1 MYARRKTLLSI
12 FLLLVSAWS
21 GSAVAE
27 IRDAESSSLDVPS
40 SEWSGQWSLLSHADL
55 FEYQIRESSGLIFSP
70 FGNFDPSKEPLPMG
84 PDWLRNTANPNNSP
98 ILIIQSV
105 DSDLSL
111 LINELEDYGFR
122 VLDFIPD
129 SSLIVRAPSDYQE
142 KLGNIGHASWSSVM
156 PISWKVSP
164 DILASAP
171 SEGLLDLEII
181 PTSDLDADQLSELSW
196 HLSQISEDYGNMD
209 ICDLNLCQLRAVD
222 PIWVAPL
229 AMDWRV
235 LSIQKHGELAVH
247 NSNAWTIS
255 GLEEAY
261 LSSSNTLNGSGEVL
275 AISDTG
281 LDEDHGDFNGRVRG
295 IYDQFGPDNSHS
307 DMNSGHGTHV
317 AATLL
322 GDGSGNAGST
332 GMVPDATFHFYQLEA
347 DSSGV
352 LARWGSLYEMFT
364 HSWDQGARIQTNSW
378 GNTNL
383 VGEYSSDSR
392 SVDDFIYDYPR
403 FLALFSAGDL
413 GPNSNSVTP
422 PGTAKN
428 ALTVGASTTGSYSSV
443 PEGSVSETSSSGT
456 TLDGRIKPDIVAPG
470 VMICSARAEEAQY
483 ASGSSCSTAT
493 HSDGTTPL
501 YMALNGSSMAT
512 PVVAGA
518 AAMTRQY
525 LRETEGISEP
535 RSDLI
540 RAILINGAEDLGNP
554 DIPNALEG
562 WGQLDLQQSLY
573 PSGTF
578 NDDIMGSSE
587 GSLNLFYDDSRQLM
601 PGHSF
606 AYTFE
611 MSSDAMGGLDITL
624 VWNDREGSAIANQ
637 SSPRLVNDLDL
648 KLTAPNGSVYIGNS
662 FSGGFSIMG
671 SGNEDR
677 LNNVERIRLP
687 SGTSDIIETWT
698 VEVGHAGGY
707 LQDYS
712 LVITASASE
721 VEKADLAVFE
731 GSLTT
736 SIESPLQGDTLL
748 IEAAWGNRAS
758 APTGS
763 YNIEIEDLT
772 TGNIIHTST
781 RASLNGGELDSHSF
795 PHSFSSTGEHL
806 LELRLDSDSVVEEI
820 NDEISG
826 TDNNKIT
833 ISVMVSQIGVRVT
846 PMMEDGSFPSNPAQ
860 LQQAMSRT
868 LDPRTGS
875 SIYFD
880 LELRNEGT
888 SPISVRLSVSPVQI
902 VSENG
907 ILQQPSDEW
916 WKLLNESGPWNLAP
930 FGDEGDRI
938 LVQLN
943 LTDVDTDIGNP
954 AGAVYALP
962 GTFVTDLNLYDVNAP
977 TVSNSIRLEAEVER
991 VEGLYTI
998 AAGTEGLGAEPGEL
1012 AIFSLSVKN
1021 TGNGPTQYRV
1031 SCDSENQW
1039 TIFIGNSQSSDI
1051 TLDPL
1056 GRLQFLPIPIKVRVP
1071 DSQNGEPSAGTTE
1084 DLSCT
1089 TTSVNDPTLTTT
1101 EDATVEVLEN
1111 MDFLTDIFS
1120 VDESDIW
1127 TPLGAL
1133 AAASERAVLNGDSVA
1148 TKMVVTNDGNV
1159 PMTFEVTA
1167 LSSLNTWPVQIVHE
1181 SDESLE
1187 GVSLTIPA
1195 GSQAIVTVNTIV
1207 PMTAQMGDS
1216 NTITIRTVQDGG
1228 EMVTNAT
1235 KLVVLELAHLDL
1247 IGDEK
1252 ISVALGTSGIA
1263 SIHAHNIGNVELSV
1277 SLTMGSLPEGW
1288 SAGFLSSRDF
1298 QMGMNQEATIMV
1310 ALELPGNLSSGPLT
1324 STVPVIIEAHTPSG
1338 VSQSYTVWMQVEVLP
1353 SSWLVFECQST
1364 SVEGIVAGS
1373 EGEFEVTLTN
1383 WGNVDS
1389 EFTIDLVTPEGWST
1403 SIYSPHSGPL
1413 SPGQTIQ
1420 IVLTASPGDSTE
1432 FGLVQLSLQ
1441 ANSISSDVTSTNG
1454 NIELQVSKSRDS
1466 DSGLI
1471 PPWAYAII
1479 FLLLLSTTVVLG
1491 LRMRK
1496 STSEG
1501 TRPEE
1506 ELIPPGSALLSG
1518 TQNERMAA
1526 AMETSVS
1533 GEVLTGTVSDDE
1545 IESALDS
1552 SSLPSLEI
1560 PSPPEGAPPL
1570 PLGGL
1575 PDGWTMDQW
1584 VAYGNLW
1591 WEQNRP

>member
-1 MYARRKTLLSI
+1 MNTRRKSVLA
-12 FLLLVSAWS
+12 LLLLIFSTWS
-21 GSAVAE
+21 GTAAADVQDEYSESQSTSFWEGEWSILENA
-27 IRDAESSSLDVPS
+27 AES
-40 SEWSGQWSLLSHADL
+40 
-55 FEYQIRESSGLIFSP
+55 EYPLRESSGFVHSP
-70 FGNFDPSKEPLPMG
+70 LGTFDPLVEAMPIG
-84 PDWLRNTANPNNSP
+84 PDWLMNPDNPTNP
-98 ILIIQSV
+98 RMMLVQSFT
-105 DSDLSL
+105 SDLTP
-111 LINELEDYGFR
+111 LINDLESSGFKI
-122 VLDFIPD
+122 LDSIPD
-129 SSLIVRAPSDYQE
+129 SVLVVRPPSEGSHVDF
-142 KLGNIGHASWSSVM
+142 LGKSPNVRWFSEM
-156 PISWKVSP
+156 PHSWKVS
-164 DILASAP
+164 
-171 SEGLLDLEII
+171 SEISDVSPPVDFLNLDVT
-181 PTSDLDADQLSELSW
+181 PASDLSSDEILELSW
-196 HLSQISEDYGNMD
+196 HLSQISENYGRD
-209 ICDLNLCQLRAVD
+209 EICDSSLCQLRGVSPD
-222 PIWVAPL
+222 WLAPL
-229 AMDWRV
+229 ALDWRV
-235 LSIQKHGELAVH
+235 LSIQTSSVLTIH
-247 NSNAWTIS
+247 NSNAWAIS
-255 GLEEAY
+255 GLEGAY
-261 LSSSNTLNGSGEVL
+261 LESGNSLNGSGEVL

-322 GDGSGNAGST
+322 GDGSGDTASK

-347 DSSGV
+347 DNSGF

-413 GPNSNSVTP
+413 GPNPNSVTP

-428 ALTVGASTTGSYSSV
+428 ALTVGASTTGAYSSV

-493 HSDGTTPL
+493 HNDGTTPL

-512 PVVAGA
+512 PVAAGA

-525 LRETEGISEP
+525 LRESEGISEP

-540 RAILINGAEDLGNP
+540 RAILINGAEDIGNP

-587 GSLNLFYDDSRQLM
+587 GSLNLFYDDSRQLL

-611 MSSDAMGGLDITL
+611 MSSDAMGGLDVTL

-637 SSPRLVNDLDL
+637 SAPRLVNDLDL
-648 KLTAPNGSVYIGNS
+648 RITAPNGSVYIGNS
-662 FSGGFSIMG
+662 FSAGFSIMG
-671 SGNEDR
+671 GGNEDR

-687 SGTSDIIETWT
+687 SGVSDIIETWT

-712 LVITASASE
+712 LVISASASE

-736 SIESPLQGDTLL
+736 SVDSPLQGDTLL
-748 IEAAWGNRAS
+748 IEAAWGNRAA
-758 APTGS
+758 APSGN
-763 YNIEIEDLT
+763 YKVEIEDLT
-772 TGNIIHTST
+772 TGTIIHTSS
-781 RASLNGGELDSHSF
+781 RSSLSGGGLDSLSF
-795 PHSFSSTGEHL
+795 PHSFSSTGAHL
-806 LELRLDSDSVVEEI
+806 LELRLDSDSEVEEL

-826 TDNNKIT
+826 IDNNKAV
-833 ISVMVSQIGVRVT
+833 ISVTVSQIGVRVT
-846 PMMEDGSFPSNPAQ
+846 PLMEDGNLPQNPSQ
-860 LQQAMSRT
+860 MEQAMKRT

-916 WKLLNESGPWNLAP
+916 WKLLNETGPWELSP
-930 FGDEGDRI
+930 LGEEGDRVI
-938 LVQLN
+938 VQLN
-943 LTDVDTDIGNP
+943 LTDVDTDIDNP
-954 AGAVYALP
+954 SGAVYALP

-977 TVSNSIRLEAEVER
+977 TVSHSMRLEAEVER

-998 AAGTEGLGAEPGEL
+998 AAGTQELGAEPGEL

-1031 SCDSENQW
+1031 VCDSENNW
-1039 TIFIGNSQSSDI
+1039 PILIGNSQSSDV

-1071 DSQNGEPSAGTTE
+1071 DSENGEPAAGTTE

-1101 EDATVEVLEN
+1101 EDATVVVFEN
-1111 MDFLTDIFS
+1111 MDFLTDIYS
-1120 VDESDIW
+1120 VDLSDEW
-1127 TPLGAL
+1127 TPLGPL
-1133 AAASERAVLNGDSVA
+1133 AVATDRAVLNGDIIA
-1148 TKMVVTNDGNV
+1148 TKMVVSNDGNL
-1159 PMTFEVTA
+1159 PMSFEVTA
-1167 LSSLNTWPVQIVHE
+1167 LSSLNTWPVQIVHGE
-1181 SDESLE
+1181 EESLE
-1187 GVSLTIPA
+1187 GVAFTISA
-1195 GSQAIVTVNTIV
+1195 GSQATVTVNTIV

-1216 NTITIRTVQDGG
+1216 NTITIRTTQEGG
-1228 EMVTNAT
+1228 QTVTNAT

-1247 IGDEK
+1247 VGDEK
-1252 ISVALGTSGIA
+1252 ISVALGTSGVS
-1263 SIHAHNIGNVELSV
+1263 SIHAHNVGNVELSV
-1277 SLTMGSLPEGW
+1277 SLTMGTLPDGW

-1298 QMGMNQEATIMV
+1298 QMGMNQQATISV
-1310 ALELPGNLSSGPLT
+1310 ALELPGNLSSGPL
-1324 STVPVIIEAHTPSG
+1324 SNTVPVIIEVFTPSG

-1353 SSWLVFECQST
+1353 SSWLKFECEST
-1364 SVEGIVAGS
+1364 LLEGIVANS

-1389 EFTIDLVTPEGWST
+1389 EFTIDIISPEGWT
-1403 SIYSPHSGPL
+1403 VFIYSSHSGPL
-1413 SPGQTIQ
+1413 SPGQSVQ
-1420 IVLTASPGDSTE
+1420 ITVTASPGESTE
-1432 FGLVQLSLQ
+1432 FGLVQLSLH
-1441 ANSISSDVTSTNG
+1441 ANSTSSEVTSTDG
-1454 NIELQVSKSRDS
+1454 NLDLQVSKSRDS
-1466 DSGLI
+1466 GSFAI
-1471 PPWAYAII
+1471 PSWAYAVA
-1479 FLLLLSTTVVLG
+1479 FLLLLSATLVVG
-1491 LRMRK
+1491 LRMR
-1496 STSEG
+1496 SSSSEG
-1501 TRPEE
+1501 LRPEE

-1518 TQNERMAA
+1518 TQTERRAA
-1526 AMETSVS
+1526 AMETSAS
-1533 GEVLTGTVSDDE
+1533 GEVLTGTVSNDE
-1545 IESALDS
+1545 IESAMSS

-1560 PSPPEGAPPL
+1560 PKSPEGAAPL

-1575 PDGWTMDQW
+1575 PEGWTMEQW
-1584 VAYGNLW
+1584 AAYGHLW